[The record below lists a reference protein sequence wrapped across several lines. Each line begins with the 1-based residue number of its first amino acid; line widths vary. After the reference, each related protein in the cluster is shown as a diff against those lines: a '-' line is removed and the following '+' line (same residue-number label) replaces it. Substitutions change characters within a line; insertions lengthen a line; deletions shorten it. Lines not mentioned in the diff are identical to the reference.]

1 MNLPEL
7 WAGKKNG
14 KWLERTNFK
23 KAPPQFLVRETKN
36 IRTCGLSDMEKIFY
50 IRSKLKSQ
58 GSLFFTEQNNFNK
71 HIDNQTR
78 LA

>member
-1 MNLPEL
+1 MISPYLPLQLDQGFYLKKIMNLPEL

-23 KAPPQFLVRETKN
+23 KAPPQFLVREIKN

-50 IRSKLKSQ
+50 IRSKLKS
-58 GSLFFTEQNNFNK
+58 
-71 HIDNQTR
+71 
-78 LA
+78 